1 MASFADPTHPV
12 PRLTS
17 QDEQKLIQLSLE
29 GHLDSF
35 NRLVEMHQDAVF
47 SVALRMVRNHAVA
60 EDLTQDAFISA
71 FSHLSSYRGGVFR
84 AWLMRIVRNATYDH
98 LRRTKRRPETSID
111 KDIISFSET
120 LESNERSP
128 QEWVQSGELGEIISH
143 CMGRLS
149 EDQRMMVVL
158 VDIEGYQYD
167 EAADMTGVSIGTV
180 KSRLNRARANL
191 RDCLQA
197 HPEHL
202 PHSMRLD
209 SREE

>member
-1 MASFADPTHPV
+1 M
-12 PRLTS
+12 TS
-17 QDEQKLIQLSLE
+17 PDEQKLIQLSLE

-35 NRLVEMHQDAVF
+35 NRLVEIHQDAVF
-47 SVALRMVRNHAVA
+47 SVALRMVRNHAIA

-71 FSHLSSYRGGVFR
+71 FSNLRSYRGGIFK

-111 KDIISFSET
+111 QNIVSFSDT
-120 LESNERSP
+120 LESGERSP
-128 QEWVQSGELGEIISH
+128 HEWAQSGELGEIISH
-143 CMGRLS
+143 CMGELS
-149 EDQRMMVVL
+149 ADQRMAVVL

-167 EAADMTGVSIGTV
+167 EAAESMGVSIGTV
-180 KSRLNRARANL
+180 KSRLNRARARL

-202 PHSMRLD
+202 PDSMRLGN
-209 SREE
+209 REDQVTRANDV